1 MDNYTSNN
9 SKGLVLEF
17 YLEYPKTLREL
28 HNDYSLDP
36 DKIEIKREML
46 PSYQL
51 KIADSFN
58 VLIGNVKNLV
68 SKFLVKKSMCFILKT
83 YNFI

>member
-1 MDNYTSNN
+1 MDNYTSSN

-17 YLEYPKTLREL
+17 YLEYPETLREL
-28 HNDYSLDP
+28 HNDYSLDR
-36 DKIEIKREML
+36 DKMEIKREKL

-51 KIADSFN
+51 KIADFYN
-58 VLIGNVKNLV
+58 VLIGNVKKLV